1 MGFERITVGIIVR
14 MSTREIIIIVERFK
28 GRIDPEGVEYES
40 RGPAIIP
47 AAEVVDLEGRRSVVS
62 SSSEVARGWCLFFGI
77 LDQRRYLVWWRNSKK
92 A

>member
-40 RGPAIIP
+40 RGP
-47 AAEVVDLEGRRSVVS
+47 EQSD
-62 SSSEVARGWCLFFGI
+62 SEE
-77 LDQRRYLVWWRNSKK
+77 
-92 A
+92 